1 MSDVFDRARLVEQ
14 LGSDAIVAEL
24 LVMFTESI
32 TRHIAELTA
41 AMDSSDLDA
50 AQHAVHNIKGI
61 SGSIYCRNLH
71 KTASVV
77 DRMLKY
83 GQLDIES
90 IEQLKAAA
98 EEFLAHTA
106 DG

>member
-1 MSDVFDRARLVEQ
+1 MSSVFDRVRLVEQ
-14 LGSDAIVAEL
+14 LGSDAIVDEL

-32 TRHIAELTA
+32 TRHLTELTTA
-41 AMDSSDLDA
+41 LDTNNLNA

-71 KTASVV
+71 QTAAVV

-83 GQLDIES
+83 GQIDLQS
-90 IEQLKAAA
+90 IKELRDAA
-98 EEFLAHTA
+98 EEFLAHIA
-106 DG
+106 DR